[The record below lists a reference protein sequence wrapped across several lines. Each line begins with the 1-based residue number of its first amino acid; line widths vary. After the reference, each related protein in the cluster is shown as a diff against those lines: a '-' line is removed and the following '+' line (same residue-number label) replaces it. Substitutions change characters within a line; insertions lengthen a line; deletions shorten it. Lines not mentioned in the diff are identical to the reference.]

1 VVSIEENGVTIVC
14 TVSSEKN
21 GKNQKY

>member
-14 TVSSEKN
+14 TASSEKN